1 MNNLISKIDEFFSSQ
16 SEKINSIESGT
27 IKSYTNKVEL
37 FKETLEYFER
47 DFKHQI
53 NHKIENK
60 KLDINQVE
68 YIKNYLEEK
77 LSEFLIN
84 SKIPGINT
92 NYKFQVK

>member
-27 IKSYTNKVEL
+27 FKSYTNKVEL

-47 DFKHQI
+47 VFKHQI
-53 NHKIENK
+53 NHEIENFDK
-60 KLDINQVE
+60 NQVNYVKK
-68 YIKNYLEEK
+68 YIEEK
-77 LSEFLIN
+77 LSEFLLN
-84 SKIPGINT
+84 SKISGINT